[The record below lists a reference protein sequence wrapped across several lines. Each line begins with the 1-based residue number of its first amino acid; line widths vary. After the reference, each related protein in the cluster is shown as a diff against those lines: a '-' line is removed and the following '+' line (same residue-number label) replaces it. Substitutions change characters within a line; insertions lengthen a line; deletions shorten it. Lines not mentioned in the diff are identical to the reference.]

1 MHSMVPLRRDV
12 VLSQP
17 VRLDELAALLR
28 EVWHDG
34 FTLADVSVRQL
45 SGAMSNHVFVVEH
58 ARGERLLLRIYG
70 FVDNGD
76 GTTALFS
83 RDREVEVAEAVAV
96 LQLGPPVLVVFSNGR
111 IEKLLD
117 GAPLTSQQMR
127 SRRVSSAVAAAMAS
141 FHAQTAKLNG
151 LNSLW
156 SRLRQWHALA
166 TAAARDEQ
174 QGGASLHCVL
184 DAAGRAVDELQT
196 ACTAWE
202 ASGRPGSGVVFAHCD
217 LQHNNIM
224 LRPAAADDAVS
235 VTLIDYEYSI
245 AAPCGYDIANHFC
258 EWAADYGDDADGGM
272 LNYPL
277 RYPGHADRLAFCA
290 AYLAAKWPNPAPRN
304 ISEDALA
311 LAGAVER
318 YALASHL
325 LWGLWGV
332 IKWPRSSVHWD
343 YLGYARQRFDE
354 YRLHKARVEQQYGSL
369 TIPV

>member
-1 MHSMVPLRRDV
+1 
-12 VLSQP
+12 LSQP
-17 VRLDELAALLR
+17 VRMDELAALLR

-58 ARGERLLLRIYG
+58 ARGERVALLLRIYG
-70 FVDNGD
+70 FVDNGA

-83 RDREVEVAEAVAV
+83 RDREVAVAEAVAE
-96 LQLGPPVLVVFSNGR
+96 LQLGPPVLAVFTNGR
-111 IEKLLD
+111 IEQLLD
-117 GAPLTSQQMR
+117 GAPLTSQHMR
-127 SRRVSSAVAAAMAS
+127 SRRVSSAVAAAMAC
-141 FHAQTAKLNG
+141 FHARTAKLKG

-156 SRLRQWHALA
+156 SRLRQWHVLA

-174 QGGASLHCVL
+174 EGGASLHCVL

-196 ACTAWE
+196 ACVAWE

-217 LQHNNIM
+217 LQHNNIL

-235 VTLIDYEYSI
+235 VTLIDYEYSLT
-245 AAPCGYDIANHFC
+245 APCGYDIANHFC
-258 EWAADYGDDADGGM
+258 EWAADYGEDADGGM

-290 AYLAAKWPNPAPRN
+290 AYLIAMQLQCPNPAPRN

-332 IKWPRSSVHWD
+332 IKSHQSSLDWD
-343 YLGYARQRFDE
+343 YLGYARQRLDE